1 MAIFTRPEH
10 GGSLRCIL
18 RRDQYPDAE
27 PNQILLS
34 AQKKHDAFMDQ
45 LGLHPKDP
53 D

>member
-1 MAIFTRPEH
+1 LILKQKFHKFFWRQ
-10 GGSLRCIL
+10 LRCIL

-45 LGLHPKDP
+45 LGR
-53 D
+53 